1 MRKYVLNYLSQCTIE
16 DPRRDQL
23 FVICHHQKKSAMFF
37 HSPLREAEE
46 TAQPQRKDSSFCSLR
61 HTQAKLFHHS
71 LASRLEQG
79 SCEAFFKVSLDQLDF
94 KQFLQVT
101 QMNPISNE
109 SIIVKKHFTFSDL
122 FQEMPPFCGRKILIL
137 TYSLVTKRFRCIKGW
152 SSRTELHCL
161 QKVQAW
167 NMQVS

>member
-1 MRKYVLNYLSQCTIE
+1 MFSIHYCVRQKTLLNHREKTVPFVLYGIHRQNFFITRLLL
-16 DPRRDQL
+16 DQSKEAVRL
-23 FVICHHQKKSAMFF
+23 FS
-37 HSPLREAEE
+37 
-46 TAQPQRKDSSFCSLR
+46 
-61 HTQAKLFHHS
+61 
-71 LASRLEQG
+71 
-79 SCEAFFKVSLDQLDF
+79 KVSLDQLDF

-109 SIIVKKHFTFSDL
+109 SIIVEKHYTFSDL
-122 FQEMPPFCGRKILIL
+122 FQEMPPFCGRKIRIL

>member
-1 MRKYVLNYLSQCTIE
+1 
-16 DPRRDQL
+16 
-23 FVICHHQKKSAMFF
+23 MFF
-37 HSPLREAEE
+37 HSPLREAED

-61 HTQAKLFHHS
+61 HTRQNFFITRLLLDQSKEAVRLFS
-71 LASRLEQG
+71 
-79 SCEAFFKVSLDQLDF
+79 KVSLDQLDF

-109 SIIVKKHFTFSDL
+109 SIIVKKHYTFSDL
-122 FQEMPPFCGRKILIL
+122 FQEMPPFCGRKIRIL

-167 NMQVS
+167 NMQVSQLKFSKV